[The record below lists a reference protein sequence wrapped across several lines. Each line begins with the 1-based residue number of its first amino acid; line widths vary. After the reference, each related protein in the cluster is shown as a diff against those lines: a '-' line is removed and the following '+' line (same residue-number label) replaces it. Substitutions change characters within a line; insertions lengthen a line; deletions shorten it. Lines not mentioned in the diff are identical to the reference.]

1 MTTEY
6 FRKLDERKHPDF
18 RGGFE
23 PIPNAVV
30 FEPEIGGDFRR
41 RNYANTLRR
50 MLLAVE
56 VKASERHRGRL
67 AAGEIVDDVLKLE
80 ALRLE
85 ALHEGGSDLLGAL
98 VVMDTAPEGKERM
111 TLEARRTVEDA
122 ARERG
127 VGLFYASPSEES
139 MVLPDAV

>member
-1 MTTEY
+1 MNVKIWVPDVTTEY

-23 PIPNAVV
+23 AIPDAVA

-41 RNYANTLRR
+41 RNYGNTLGR

-67 AAGEIVDDVLKLE
+67 AAGEIVVDVLKLE
-80 ALRLE
+80 ALRPE
-85 ALHEGGSDLLGAL
+85 ALYRGAR
-98 VVMDTAPEGKERM
+98 TFWGRSSRWTPRPRGK
-111 TLEARRTVEDA
+111 
-122 ARERG
+122 RG
-127 VGLFYASPSEES
+127 
-139 MVLPDAV
+139 